1 MNINVRFSM
10 AMTLAITGTLI
21 ATVAKVHAQ
30 SVENFQVKPLS
41 TQVSPNLRNKV
52 DILRPGSNLNP
63 AATQD
68 RFRLFD
74 QFRDNKPGWIEVK
87 KDDDLRRRININEVR
102 PSAVDTFQKIGR

>member
-1 MNINVRFSM
+1 MNINVRFAM

-21 ATVAKVHAQ
+21 ATVASVHAQ
-30 SVENFQVKPLS
+30 SVENSQVQPLS

-52 DILRPGSNLNP
+52 DILRPSNNLNP
-63 AATQD
+63 ATTQE

-87 KDDDLRRRININEVR
+87 KDDNLRQGIINPVR
-102 PSAVDTFQKIGR
+102 PSAVDTLQKIGH